1 MKLKLLGASALTL
14 AFAFAGAPAASAHTA
29 IGPNTSF
36 YLETYSESTPGAPPL
51 CVSSKVEHTDQVWL
65 TTDTASCAVMEEIN
79 PAAAAGN
86 TWLEMEITNDSNC
99 FNWVPEGTTGP
110 VESDSCVKG
119 DDNELWYSK
128 YPSDTNTAFENLEGN
143 SSTGDE
149 TYLQPTEIGTTWFLI
164 ASTTPFAGWD
174 VVST

>member
-14 AFAFAGAPAASAHTA
+14 AFAFAGAPAASANTA

-36 YLETYSESTPGAPPL
+36 YLETYSESSPGAPPL
-51 CVSSKVEHTDQVWL
+51 CVSNKVVHTDQVWL
-65 TTDTASCAVMEEIN
+65 TTETDSCAVMELIN
-79 PAAAAGN
+79 PGSTAG
-86 TWLEMEITNDSNC
+86 WLEMEITNNSNC
-99 FNWVPEGTTGP
+99 FNWVPEGNTGP

-143 SSTGDE
+143 SSTGHE
-149 TYLQPTEIGTTWFLI
+149 TYLAPQWNANAKTWYLI
-164 ASTTPFAGWD
+164 ASVTPFAGWD